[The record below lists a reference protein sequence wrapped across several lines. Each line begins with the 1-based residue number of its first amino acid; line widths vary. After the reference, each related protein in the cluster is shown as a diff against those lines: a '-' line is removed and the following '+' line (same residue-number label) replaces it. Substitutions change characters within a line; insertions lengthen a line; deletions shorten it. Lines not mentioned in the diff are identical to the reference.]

1 MDPAFPG
8 TREDRVVEELN
19 ELFASLPRL
28 KLAAFLDGCS
38 KAEFMVITDLCE
50 LNKSTLS
57 KAMTVLEA
65 AGYLT
70 VTKGY
75 VGRKPKTW
83 LALTHQGRTAYHS
96 HLAALTA
103 LTRKA
108 GEITSRS

>member
-1 MDPAFPG
+1 MA
-8 TREDRVVEELN
+8 ELN

-28 KLAAFLDGCS
+28 KLVAFLDGCS
-38 KAEFMVITDLCE
+38 EAEFLVIADLCE

-57 KAMTVLEA
+57 KAMTVLET
-65 AGYLT
+65 AGYLE

-83 LALTHQGRTAYHS
+83 LALTREGRTAYHA
-96 HLAALTA
+96 HLATLTA

-108 GEITSRS
+108 GENASEA

>member
-1 MDPAFPG
+1 MAD
-8 TREDRVVEELN
+8 LN

-28 KLAAFLDGCS
+28 KLVAFLDGCIE
-38 KAEFMVITDLCE
+38 AEFMVVTDLCE

-57 KAMTVLEA
+57 KAMTVLET

-83 LALTHQGRTAYHS
+83 LALTYKGRTAYHA
-96 HLAALTA
+96 HLDALTV
-103 LTRKA
+103 LTRK
-108 GEITSRS
+108 GTETTSNS

>member
-1 MDPAFPG
+1 MAD
-8 TREDRVVEELN
+8 LN

-28 KLAAFLDGCS
+28 KLAAFLDGCTE
-38 KAEFMVITDLCE
+38 AEFMVVTDLCE

-57 KAMTVLEA
+57 KAMTTLEA
-65 AGYLT
+65 AGYLN

-83 LALTHQGRTAYHS
+83 LALTYKGRTAYHA

-103 LTRKA
+103 LTRMA
-108 GEITSRS
+108 NETTPES

>member
-1 MDPAFPG
+1 M
-8 TREDRVVEELN
+8 EELN
-19 ELFASLPRL
+19 ELFGSLPRL
-28 KLAAFLDGCS
+28 KLVAFLDGCS
-38 KAEFMVITDLCE
+38 EAEFLVVTDLCE

-57 KAMTVLEA
+57 KAMTLLENA
-65 AGYLT
+65 DYLT

-83 LALTHQGRTAYHS
+83 LALTPKGRTAYHA

-108 GEITSRS
+108 AENAPRP

>member
-1 MDPAFPG
+1 M
-8 TREDRVVEELN
+8 EELN